1 MNRNEI
7 RIKPQDGIFRK
18 MGIKNV
24 DVTEIIFSE
33 WNKKISFIFNVSSVD

>member
-24 DVTEIIFSE
+24 EGLWQTRDLT
-33 WNKKISFIFNVSSVD
+33 

>member
-1 MNRNEI
+1 MNRKEI

-33 WNKKISFIFNVSSVD
+33 RNKKLMS

>member
-24 DVTEIIFSE
+24 DVTGCGLM
-33 WNKKISFIFNVSSVD
+33 V